1 MRWIGMIAVA
11 AAMAASSA
19 GCASNAPAGEAAG
32 AAPAFSGTWAVRWCN
47 KARPDLE
54 CGGFWVT
61 LVQTGSRI
69 CGEYGGARVNFAQ
82 VDEGRVTGTASGN
95 TAQLRVRSDRNQTL
109 VEVQAKRVGD
119 DLHWT
124 QGDTIERGGNDISI
138 IAIEEVL
145 ASSPASAL
153 ASPEACQQ

>member
-1 MRWIGMIAVA
+1 MKWIGMIAVA
-11 AAMAASSA
+11 AAMTASSA
-19 GCASNAPAGEAAG
+19 GCASNSRSGVAGDNDH
-32 AAPAFSGTWAVRWCN
+32 AFSGTWAVRWCN
-47 KARPDLE
+47 EARPDLE

-61 LVQTGSRI
+61 LVQAGPRV

-95 TAQLRVRSDRNQTL
+95 TAQLRVRSDRNQTV
-109 VEVQAKRVGD
+109 VEVQAKRVGE

-138 IAIEEVL
+138 IAIEDILVP
-145 ASSPASAL
+145 SPASAL
-153 ASPEACQQ
+153 ASPEACQ